1 MAIKLAVRI
10 VDFAAAQH
18 IEGADVEVETY
29 IVKIEN
35 KRLEDLLKPSQYRT
49 KSISLVVEN

>member
-18 IEGADVEVETY
+18 IEGAEIEIETYVVEVES
-29 IVKIEN
+29 
-35 KRLEDLLKPSQYRT
+35 KRLEDLLKPSKYRT
-49 KSISLVVEN
+49 KSISLVVDD

>member
-1 MAIKLAVRI
+1 MAIKLAIRI

-18 IEGADVEVETY
+18 IEGAEIEVETY
-29 IVKIEN
+29 IVEIEN
-35 KRLEDLLKPSQYRT
+35 QRLEDLLKPSKYRT